1 MNKPIQ
7 LDLVAEAT
15 AVKTPAPRAPAP
27 DATVEKLIATAG
39 QNIPERA
46 EWSAENPDL
55 LVPCQPATMLYWNPF
70 SQVVI
75 LQECRD
81 PYEEESFVFFS
92 IDSVPALI
100 PRLQQMMKDGAP

>member
-15 AVKTPAPRAPAP
+15 AVKTPAPRAPAGRNRSQ
-27 DATVEKLIATAG
+27 KLIATAG

-55 LVPCQPATMLYWNPF
+55 LVPCQPATMLYWNCF
-70 SQVVI
+70 LRLSS
-75 LQECRD
+75 CRSVATLTR
-81 PYEEESFVFFS
+81 EESFVFFS

-100 PRLQQMMKDGAP
+100 PACNR

>member
-1 MNKPIQ
+1 
-7 LDLVAEAT
+7 
-15 AVKTPAPRAPAP
+15 
-27 DATVEKLIATAG
+27 
-39 QNIPERA
+39 
-46 EWSAENPDL
+46 
-55 LVPCQPATMLYWNPF
+55 MLYWNPF
-70 SQVVI
+70 SQAVI